1 MFFLGLV
8 SRVVPPEALLSEAI
22 KVGKAIGRNSK
33 IVVAIA
39 KAAVDAS
46 FETSLQQGLAT
57 EGRLFQTT
65 FATHDRSEGMA
76 AFIDKRAPQFTDE

>member
-1 MFFLGLV
+1 M
-8 SRVVPPEALLSEAI
+8 
-22 KVGKAIGRNSK
+22 
-33 IVVAIA
+33 AIA

-65 FATHDRSEGMA
+65 FATKDRAEGMA
-76 AFIDKRAPQFTDE
+76 AFIEKRTPQFTDE